1 MPRPYKATRKRVV
14 IQSSAVHGRFV
25 GEGLDPPRALMVPQT
40 FAERSRPLPT
50 MLSVGAGHARPGTF
64 PVNERP
70 RIAAGGACP
79 APTSPLKL
87 KLHLF
92 RQVCR
97 GRIYAS
103 RAVYP
108 LYRIIGTAA
117 AGGIVAVPT
126 SQPILFIIVYGR
138 GRGMPRPYQPIK
150 TKSKALE
157 LPRCYSLK
165 PPPARGLF
173 CYAIQQSIQFLLVCR
188 KSEKRLFFFR
198 HLCYDRL
205 NFSCQKWGVR

>member
-1 MPRPYKATRKRVV
+1 MCRVSFCFAGATIGRPRTPAAMA
-14 IQSSAVHGRFV
+14 S
-25 GEGLDPPRALMVPQT
+25 PPGGYAI
-40 FAERSRPLPT
+40 RPCG
-50 MLSVGAGHARPGTF
+50 VGAGHARPGGVWQTG
-64 PVNERP
+64 VYGK
-70 RIAAGGACP
+70 AAGRTCP

-108 LYRIIGTAA
+108 LYRMIVTAA

-126 SQPILFIIVYGR
+126 SQPILFILVYGR
-138 GRGMPRPYQPIK
+138 GRGMPRPYQSIK

-173 CYAIQQSIQFLLVCR
+173 VMPFNSLYNFCR
-188 KSEKRLFFFR
+188 LAAKAKKDFFS
-198 HLCYDRL
+198 LGICVMID
-205 NFSCQKWGVR
+205 

>member
-1 MPRPYKATRKRVV
+1 MTPAFVSSNLADPTTSSSCMNVQGELLFCRGDHCPPADACGNGKPSGRIWNPPLRRRGRRPR
-14 IQSSAVHGRFV
+14 
-25 GEGLDPPRALMVPQT
+25 
-40 FAERSRPLPT
+40 
-50 MLSVGAGHARPGTF
+50 RPGE
-64 PVNERP
+64 P
-70 RIAAGGACP
+70 AAALALRADMES

-108 LYRIIGTAA
+108 LYRMIVTAA

-126 SQPILFIIVYGR
+126 SQPILFILVYGR
-138 GRGMPRPYQPIK
+138 GRGMPRPYQSIK

-173 CYAIQQSIQFLLVCR
+173 VMPFNSLYNFCR
-188 KSEKRLFFFR
+188 LAAKAKKDFFS
-198 HLCYDRL
+198 LGICVMID
-205 NFSCQKWGVR
+205 